1 MAEDAA
7 PRARRGG
14 GHDAHDP
21 ETIVALLDRDL
32 PAVER
37 ATGEALMAAC
47 HACAEL
53 HADLLALATA
63 GASMRAVATRPRDF
77 TLSPAQAA
85 ALRAGT
91 TTREPVPAGAR
102 LSGEMTG
109 TPPNHSDHD
118 RLLIASF
125 ADRSVSET
133 DRSLAGAQIAGC
145 GACARLHSDLV
156 ALAAATRSLPTPARP
171 REFTLTPEDADRL
184 RIRGWRRI
192 LSIFGSAGDAFSRP
206 LAIGLTTLGLAGLLV
221 GTVPALVP
229 MGAPA
234 SMSTAGAPQERA
246 AGEGAAGA
254 APGAAALPPEPLEAP
269 APTQP
274 ADPGDAAASSLP
286 AALDPLLAE
295 ASEEPD
301 QLFAG
306 AENTQL
312 DGEPDATR
320 DLFGGEPTGPSPML
334 IVALLLLLSGLA
346 LFVLRWAGRRAAAS

>member
-7 PRARRGG
+7 PRAPGV

-37 ATGEALMAAC
+37 AAGEALMAAC

-53 HADLLALATA
+53 HADLVALAAA
-63 GASMRAVATRPRDF
+63 GASMPAVTTRPRDF
-77 TLSPAQAA
+77 ILSPAQAA

-91 TTREPVPAGAR
+91 TTREPVPAAAR
-102 LSGEMTG
+102 LSEEMTG
-109 TPPNHSDHD
+109 TPPNHADHD

-133 DRSLAGAQIAGC
+133 DRSLAEAQMAGC
-145 GACARLHSDLV
+145 DACARLHSDLV

-171 REFTLTPEDADRL
+171 REFLLSPEDAARL
-184 RIRGWRRI
+184 RVRGWRRI

-221 GTVPALVP
+221 GTVPTLLP
-229 MGAPA
+229 TGAPA
-234 SMSTAGAPQERA
+234 ATTTVEAPQERA
-246 AGEGAAGA
+246 GEGAGA

-274 ADPGDAAASSLP
+274 ANQGDAAASSQP

-312 DGEPDATR
+312 NGEPDASR
-320 DLFGGEPTGPSPML
+320 DLFDDEQAGPSPTL
-334 IVALLLLLSGLA
+334 IVALLLLLAGLG
-346 LFVLRWAGRRAAAS
+346 LFALRWAGRRAAAS